1 LLGTLGRPGRSDPV
15 IGRLVS
21 SVDFE
26 RVLRT
31 PPRARTA
38 HFAIHHVAA
47 GPQPAGRPLVPE
59 LSTGDAPDRTVPVDD
74 SCSRVSGLWL
84 GAVVPKR
91 HAKRSVTRM
100 LIKRQIR
107 RSFGS
112 HEAALAAGLWVVRLR
127 APFDAAAFR
136 SAASE
141 HLRDAAGAELDAA
154 LAQAAA
160 RAAGAKG

>member
-1 LLGTLGRPGRSDPV
+1 MDDLRPK
-15 IGRLVS
+15 
-21 SVDFE
+21 
-26 RVLRT
+26 
-31 PPRARTA
+31 
-38 HFAIHHVAA
+38 
-47 GPQPAGRPLVPE
+47 
-59 LSTGDAPDRTVPVDD
+59 
-74 SCSRVSGLWL
+74 VSGLWL

-112 HEAALAAGLWVVRLR
+112 QEAALAAGLWVVRLR
-127 APFDAAAFR
+127 APFDAATFR

-154 LAQAAA
+154 LVQAAA
-160 RAAGAKG
+160 RAAVSTG